1 MVTGVITVHVY
12 LLTPNWPSVS
22 SIKWKTQLFLNKA
35 DKYILISNKYKRIT
49 PNVLQEDI
57 IQRLQ
62 EILTNQW
69 LFPLFGSRVD
79 RQFFTYKVSRY
90 GWTWSWPWYLGSSAT
105 GDWREPLPHTSG
117 ASSYKINYL
126 LAKNTSIL
134 DSALFITLP
143 LTRTTPFFE
152 SNKTYYWRITPK
164 FLQHST

>member
-1 MVTGVITVHVY
+1 MVMGVITVHVY

-35 DKYILISNKYKRIT
+35 NKYILISNKYKRIT

-79 RQFFTYKVSRY
+79 RQLFTFKVSRY
-90 GWTWSWPWYLGSSAT
+90 EWTCSWPWKLGSSAT
-105 GDWREPLPHTSG
+105 GERREPSPQTSG
-117 ASSYKINYL
+117 ASCRINYP